1 MIEIEQGDCLELM
14 KDIHD
19 ESIDLILTDPPYKTT
34 SRGNAGNSGGMLQKK
49 INMKGKVFNHND
61 IKPSQYIPEFYRIL
75 KDGSHCYIMTNH
87 VNLQEI
93 LNVATKC
100 GFKFI
105 KSLIWDK
112 GNKIMGQFYMS
123 QFEYILFFR
132 KGKGVKI
139 NNCGTSDILSVPN
152 KKTKDKN
159 GNNIHDTEKPVNLMK
174 TLIGNSSKQNEVVL
188 DPFMG
193 VGSTI
198 IAGIELDRNVIGFE
212 LDEKYFN
219 IAKER
224 IKMTLQ
230 EQIEKL
236 EKELAQ
242 TSYLDVLHQEMLER
256 ELERLKKIAS
266 ETELTKNE

>member
-1 MIEIEQGDCLELM
+1 M
-14 KDIHD
+14 KIL
-19 ESIDLILTDPPYKTT
+19 ID
-34 SRGNAGNSGGMLQKK
+34 
-49 INMKGKVFNHND
+49 
-61 IKPSQYIPEFYRIL
+61 
-75 KDGSHCYIMTNH
+75 
-87 VNLQEI
+87 
-93 LNVATKC
+93 
-100 GFKFI
+100 
-105 KSLIWDK
+105 
-112 GNKIMGQFYMS
+112 
-123 QFEYILFFR
+123 
-132 KGKGVKI
+132 
-139 NNCGTSDILSVPN
+139 
-152 KKTKDKN
+152 
-159 GNNIHDTEKPVNLMK
+159 
-174 TLIGNSSKQNEVVL
+174 NSSKENEVVL

-198 IAGIELDRNVIGFE
+198 IASIELNRRVIGFE